1 MFVEETTGY
10 RLLAIS
16 AFVFAGSNFVHWPE
30 EAHWSLWLRPTHAPL
45 ERNGPTGKLLLFKH
59 RYLMKYLTIL
69 GGFSLTDSPALI
81 EHYFHIG
88 FPNFKFWISSKFT
101 QIRWSSFFD
110 EDTRS
115 GFQHKGI
122 SFFQLFGFS
131 VHVGAPVE
139 RNELVKIWNKVRISF
154 SRCELWSRLTRFAQL
169 TCCVLEPDLCLGLT
183 WFSSPQSWSFSKAPP
198 PPAHP

>member
-1 MFVEETTGY
+1 MFNETSY
-10 RLLAIS
+10 
-16 AFVFAGSNFVHWPE
+16 NF
-30 EAHWSLWLRPTHAPL
+30 
-45 ERNGPTGKLLLFKH
+45 
-59 RYLMKYLTIL
+59 
-69 GGFSLTDSPALI
+69 GGFILTDSLALI

-169 TCCVLEPDLCLGLT
+169 TCCVLEPRTPLVLVSSILVFLKSPSSSSSSLADKITQTSLGA
-183 WFSSPQSWSFSKAPP
+183 S
-198 PPAHP
+198 